1 MFLFLYKIVPED
13 NQEDTNEAQEQT
25 DFEVTTDQAGVI
37 DNLMIVKEQPKP
49 DQRAR
54 YASDGSRFLPDSK
67 KHPMSIQVCF

>member
-1 MFLFLYKIVPED
+1 VPED
-13 NQEDTNEAQEQT
+13 SQEDTNETHEQT
-25 DFEVTTDQAGVI
+25 DFEVSTNQAGVI

>member
-1 MFLFLYKIVPED
+1 VPED
-13 NQEDTNEAQEQT
+13 SQEDTNETQEQT

-37 DNLMIVKEQPKP
+37 DDLMIVKEQPKP

>member
-1 MFLFLYKIVPED
+1 VPED
-13 NQEDTNEAQEQT
+13 SQEDTNETQEQT